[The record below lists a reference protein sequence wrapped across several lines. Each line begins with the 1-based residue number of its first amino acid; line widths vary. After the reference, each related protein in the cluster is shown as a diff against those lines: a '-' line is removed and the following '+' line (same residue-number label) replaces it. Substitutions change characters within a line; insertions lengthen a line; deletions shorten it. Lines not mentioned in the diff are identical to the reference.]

1 MVVEDIEDVGVTAEE
16 GSGASVEVEL
26 LGESVE
32 KIDGD
37 RRVFGVCE
45 DEVFNGNYFEEV
57 FVIVHEFLECGV
69 SNS

>member
-16 GSGASVEVEL
+16 GSGALVEVEL

-37 RRVFGVCE
+37 
-45 DEVFNGNYFEEV
+45 
-57 FVIVHEFLECGV
+57 
-69 SNS
+69 